1 MSFQRKARSVIR
13 KYPLA
18 RWKRATLAAATLTAA
33 LCAAKPAAA
42 EVTIAKGD
50 TWDAYVSGRVGAF
63 LSYTFGQGY
72 PVPKRAGSMIQNGSG
87 TDPEQTR
94 DTIYE
99 YDAAGMAIKTQQGKL
114 SKMRVRSGY
123 YPNIITVG
131 AHKNF
136 SPDLKLTAQLSIW
149 GTIESDDVLLAGER
163 AVTAANGGRDN
174 GVSADFREGFLRVE
188 GRWGQ
193 LDGGRY
199 ITFAGRGLTEI
210 DVLYA
215 HGYGAG
221 FPMARRDITLSLTG
235 DLSYPGPTTGMV
247 GFGVLGATQAPGVSY
262 LSPSLSG
269 LRLGVGV
276 FEAAKYT
283 MAGWSRT
290 QTIRPEAQITYDLAT
305 NGVNAHVFVDG
316 GFQTMNQGGG
326 LESTSIWGATFGGR
340 VEVGPVRL
348 GAGGFFG
355 KGAGLNYAF
364 DDNES
369 LSSPTTMRAV
379 MAADGTV
386 SMVRSN
392 QIRNQRGFMGV
403 VQVVLGPVDLHG
415 AFGQTVM
422 LLLPEDEA
430 ATATLSVI
438 KSQTGISA
446 GAVYH
451 VNESFHLDLDFMNG
465 GYRWY
470 GGETQGVN
478 VLNAGA
484 TVTF

>member
-18 RWKRATLAAATLTAA
+18 GWKRATLAAATLVGA
-33 LCAAKPAAA
+33 LCASKPAAA

-50 TWDAYVSGRVGAF
+50 TWDAYVAGRVGAF
-63 LSYTFGQGY
+63 ASYTFGQGY
-72 PVPKRAGSMIQNGSG
+72 PVPKQPDSMIQSGSG

-99 YDAAGMAIKTQQGKL
+99 YDAAGMPIKTQQGKL
-114 SKMRVRSGY
+114 SKLRVRSGY
-123 YPNIITVG
+123 YPNILTLG
-131 AHKNF
+131 ARKTF

-163 AVTAANGGRDN
+163 QVTAANGGRDN
-174 GVSADFREGFLRVE
+174 GVSADFREGFLRLE
-188 GRWGQ
+188 GGWGQ
-193 LDGGRY
+193 IDGGRY

-221 FPMARRDITLSLTG
+221 FPMARRDITLPLTG

-247 GFGVLGATQAPGVSY
+247 GFGVMGATQAPGVSY

-269 LRLGVGV
+269 LRLGLGI
-276 FEAAKYT
+276 FEAAKYGS
-283 MAGWSRT
+283 AGWSRT
-290 QTIRPEAQITYDLAT
+290 QSIRPEAQITYDLAT
-305 NGVNAHVFVDG
+305 DGINAHVFVDG
-316 GFQTMNQGGG
+316 GFQTLSQGGG
-326 LESTSIWGATFGGR
+326 VDSTSIWGATFGGR
-340 VEVGPVRL
+340 VEVGPVRV

-355 KGAGLNYAF
+355 KGIGLNYAF

-369 LSSPTTMRAV
+369 LSSPSTMRAV
-379 MAADGTV
+379 TSGGTTT
-386 SMVRSN
+386 MVPSKE
-392 QIRNQRGFMGV
+392 IRKQRGFMGV

-422 LLLPEDEA
+422 MLLPEDEA
-430 ATATLSVI
+430 ASAMISVI

-451 VNESFHLDLDFMNG
+451 LNESLHLDLDFMNG
-465 GYRWY
+465 AYRWY